1 MMPTPCPHCGDPDP
15 GSGKFCI
22 HCGQPLPTASPQTNE
37 PSYGGVDDFSDSL
50 PYLTD
55 EPLEG
60 FPAVASND
68 AAMSTGDFPEPAPPL
83 DSASVSAPASISTS
97 EPSSYPS
104 DYTGVSAASIWGPF
118 AGKGTRGRHVA
129 WLLDNLGEKAEDLR
143 NAVTNR
149 FQERRIPSAFVQP
162 QILVAKGLLVEQR
175 PYYLIQR
182 GRATIGLYIAQ
193 FGKDLYI
200 SQVSYFKG
208 PISTARI
215 VIVALMALF
224 ALFYPVM
231 LSGTADNVNVGLG
244 GVSGL
249 GNLVGMLCCLG
260 PVYLGAWIALLI
272 MTLYALYKFI
282 TDKDILAPLRVQPN
296 EFDQDD
302 LIALEK
308 AVEQTVRESLDM
320 VGIEQELMPPA
331 QEYGLRQ
338 RII

>member
-1 MMPTPCPHCGDPDP
+1 MPTPCPHCGAPDP

-22 HCGQPLPTASPQTNE
+22 HCGQPLFDTSTQSDAS
-37 PSYGGVDDFSDSL
+37 SYDANANPDPLAYLKDESPGAPEFPVDSSNDPAISAGGLLDSVFRVDDTS
-50 PYLTD
+50 P
-55 EPLEG
+55 
-60 FPAVASND
+60 
-68 AAMSTGDFPEPAPPL
+68 
-83 DSASVSAPASISTS
+83 SATYQSGYA
-97 EPSSYPS
+97 
-104 DYTGVSAASIWGPF
+104 GVSTASIWGPF
-118 AGKGTRGRHVA
+118 AGMGTRGRHVA

-143 NAVTNR
+143 NAVTRR
-149 FQERRIPSAFVQP
+149 FQDRHIPATDVQP

-182 GRATIGLYIAQ
+182 GRTTIGLYIAQ

-215 VIVALMALF
+215 VIVALMAIF
-224 ALFYPVM
+224 AIFYPMM
-231 LSGTADNVNVGLG
+231 LAGSADNVNAGFG
-244 GVSGL
+244 GISGL

-260 PVYLGAWIALLI
+260 PVYVGVWIALLI
-272 MTLYALYKFI
+272 MVLYALYKFVV
-282 TDKDILAPLRVQPN
+282 DKDILAPLRVQPN

-308 AVEQTVRESLDM
+308 AVEQTVRESLDV
-320 VGIEQELMPPA
+320 VGIEQKLMPPA
-331 QEYGLRQ
+331 EEYGLRQ